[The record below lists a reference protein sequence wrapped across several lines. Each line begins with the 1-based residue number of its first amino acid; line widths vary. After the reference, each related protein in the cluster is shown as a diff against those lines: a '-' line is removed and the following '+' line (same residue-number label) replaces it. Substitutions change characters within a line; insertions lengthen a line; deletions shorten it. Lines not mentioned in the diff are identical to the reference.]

1 MDDLQILSCLIYDI
15 QGQYAR
21 TEELG
26 KARKDLEEMLF
37 SVFHNIISDAP
48 CTKGMFHPNTAYNT
62 SIVCCMSDSL
72 DQVL

>member
-48 CTKGMFHPNTAYNT
+48 CTKGMFKTT
-62 SIVCCMSDSL
+62 
-72 DQVL
+72 